1 MGLTEMLPD
10 RAWNWISRSYS
21 FSYWLVRRSVWV
33 LGTSMALLALPPFI
47 EWQRMEMEESM
58 NMQKKQVC
66 KCVSVH
72 VSVYE

>member
-1 MGLTEMLPD
+1 MLPD
-10 RAWNWISRSYS
+10 GAWKMLDRSYT
-21 FSYWLVRRSVWV
+21 FSYWLLRRSVWV

-66 KCVSVH
+66 ARFDEC
-72 VSVYE
+72 